1 MASAGRVRSHA
12 TTQKLQSRKGKGS
25 GWQRAHPL
33 PRHIDG
39 SDAPRRAEKGTRLA
53 GGFSV
58 PPPDSLDVHPVPTGT
73 GTAVFIR
80 SDRRRI
86 PSVERLIPQ
95 ADMQYKVLS
104 ITSAEIVIESKSGA
118 KHIIEYGKG
127 ARPHIDLRKVR
138 GEHQLHIAHAF
149 VVAEFES
156 RETNAVVHF
165 GFRHMSYIA
174 CHCIVS
180 QIVPIF
186 CENDIVD
193 VEDFEAIDTARA
205 NLSRRLMIALRAEK
219 YVVR

>member
-1 MASAGRVRSHA
+1 VIQTRRA
-12 TTQKLQSRKGKGS
+12 GKGT
-25 GWQRAHPL
+25 GAAGNQRK
-33 PRHIDG
+33 RG
-39 SDAPRRAEKGTRLA
+39 SFSFRRRIP
-53 GGFSV
+53 GFHSTTSSST
-58 PPPDSLDVHPVPTGT
+58 PGLH
-73 GTAVFIR
+73 
-80 SDRRRI
+80 RRRI

-138 GEHQLHIAHAF
+138 GPNQVHIAHALF
-149 VVAEFES
+149 VAEFEP
-156 RETNAVVHF
+156 RDINAVVHF
-165 GFRHMSYIA
+165 GFRHISYIA
-174 CHCIVS
+174 CHCIAS

-219 YVVR
+219 YGDL